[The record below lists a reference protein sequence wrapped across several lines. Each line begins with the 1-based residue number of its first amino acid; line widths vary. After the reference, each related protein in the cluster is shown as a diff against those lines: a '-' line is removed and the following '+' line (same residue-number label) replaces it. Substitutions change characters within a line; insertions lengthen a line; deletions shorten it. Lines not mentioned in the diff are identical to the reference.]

1 MEEEE
6 MNIKNIIEPYE
17 KRIKELEETIRKKD
31 FEIAV
36 LKQKIFN
43 INKSQ
48 KNKTENINN
57 NYNSEKINVIFINHE
72 NQQKTISCSQYEK
85 TKKLFE
91 RYLNDS
97 LYEIREL
104 IFSCDNNI
112 MRPFKILKENGI
124 YNNSI
129 IQVQPKKLMSLVFE
143 RNGDILGLN
152 FDENISVGMAFIYYL
167 IETEDEKSLIEL
179 INNENSISFI
189 HNNNKYSIRDKSC
202 IKNIFPHL
210 TKILVIEHGN
220 IIGGNEVHE

>member
-1 MEEEE
+1 MEEE

-72 NQQKTISCSQYEK
+72 NHQKTISCSQYEK

-167 IETEDEKSLIEL
+167 IETEDEKSIIEL
-179 INNENSISFI
+179 INNEHSISFI

-202 IKNIFPHL
+202 IKNIFYHL